1 MIFIDGRALGR
12 IYIWCSAGAESGQV
26 DLDDFSEHSRTKAG
40 DGRPISSV
48 FGINSKPGGVI
59 LYDTQTLP
67 PSETFHALDPVCRFD
82 SVIPL
87 SDSKDFVTS
96 GIQNFSGHR
105 QLASIDYIQ
114 EYNQIENGGYF
125 SSALLYTY
133 HGFLRKFR
141 LLYNRTHDVCSA
153 PCPPTQI
160 PI

>member
-1 MIFIDGRALGR
+1 MAVYWRGFI
-12 IYIWCSAGAESGQV
+12 YGAARELNPSGQV
-26 DLDDFSEHSRTKAG
+26 DLNDFSEHSRTKAG

-48 FGINSKPGGVI
+48 FGINFQTRRCDSIRYTDTASIRNLPRSGSGVSI
-59 LYDTQTLP
+59 
-67 PSETFHALDPVCRFD
+67 R
-82 SVIPL
+82 L

-125 SSALLYTY
+125 GSALLYTY

-153 PCPPTQI
+153 PCPATQI